1 MYEQIE
7 GGSVVNI
14 QGLDCWLPP
23 EGYVFNIVTKK
34 LEYIGVYSR
43 SKDEKEQYWER
54 IKEPEWYYSVVKKWE
69 EYDKKRKDGDEDFY
83 DERLE
88 KYKAQEWNRRLNGFW
103 FKNKGVSTYITG
115 MHYLYMQWFSI
126 DVGYP
131 RFRIPDLEYFYFVQ
145 YAIEDPNSFGVLETT
160 KRRFGKCFKINT
172 LVRMYDGSVKKIQDI
187 KDGEYVMGNDSKP
200 RLVYGTTSGEEE
212 MYQIIPN
219 RGNPFTVNKSH
230 IIYAQYTKSK
240 NKYVKGVGKVSDG
253 VVTSPIKFTVEE
265 YLSFS
270 DSKKRALQIERTG
283 WEYDERLINID
294 PYFLG
299 VWLGDG
305 SSRNCEIT
313 NEDEEIID
321 YLKDFSVKCGLNY
334 HNYGQK
340 SNKGVMLRHSISQR
354 NAQRLRYNG
363 IEYETKTDLMSALG
377 KNKKTPLRGFGLYE
391 KGEIELLEYKDNWLW
406 DEMISLNLK
415 NNKHIPIDYKINNR
429 ENRLKLL
436 AGILD
441 SDGCLVTKN
450 GISKHFKL
458 TFSNKYPELIK
469 DVKEL
474 IQSLGFSC
482 NEAQESRSNAT
493 LFTIFGDIHLIP
505 TRVKRKQAQKVER
518 KYNSLLSGFTV
529 KSVGVDKYYGFAV
542 DDNHLFLLEDG
553 TIVHNTFRGG
563 IFVLD
568 YVTRTKMTQGTIQ
581 SKSGADAK
589 KVFSKAIV
597 NPFRRFPK
605 FFRPEYDQSLGV
617 NPKSE
622 MRFEKTNVRGKAAN
636 DNIDKEEL
644 GSSIVWYSAD
654 PLAQDGQKV
663 HRGFQDEW
671 AKTDECDIYERHEVL
686 RYCLL
691 DDEGRVI
698 GKLLYSSTVEKL
710 ESEKTGVQDGAKRLW
725 DSSNQLKRGA
735 NGRTESGLY
744 RFFMSAKRARNFDIY
759 GFGDEEKTLKEIL
772 ADRETVKNNPRAL
785 SARIRKEPLTIEEA
799 FMTDSDKCIFNTVNI
814 GNRKRYLAENPP
826 FMRKVLFYRNEDGIV
841 GWREVPNPESDNFH
855 WKILQFP
862 PNGQENKSKRM
873 LGLKCPDRISDGAM
887 TVDGYSNSQ
896 GGQKYGS
903 RASAWIG
910 RRYDILDPHNTGKAI
925 GWLYGRPNIKE
936 MLHEQVLLAAE
947 YYGYEVAYE
956 HNSDD
961 YLSYFRERGMINYL
975 AKYPLSTIDPNKR
988 QEAVRYRG
996 FPTTPFSLT
1005 KQVDVGISYFEH
1017 HIDLIDYIELLEDA
1031 EQFDPEARTVYD
1043 ITVSFLMLLV
1053 MLQEPVNISKKKE
1066 QPIVKIYP
1074 TLVNS

>member
-54 IKEPEWYYSVVKKWE
+54 IKEPEWYYSVVKKWD
-69 EYDKKRKDGDEDFY
+69 EYDKKKKDGDEDFY

-88 KYKAQEWNRRLNGFW
+88 KYKEQEWNRRLNGFW

-115 MHYLYMQWFSI
+115 LHYLYMQWFSI

-131 RFRIPDLEYFYFVQ
+131 RFRIPDLEYFYFMQ
-145 YAIEDPNSFGVLETT
+145 YCLEDSNSFGFLEIT
-160 KRRFGKCFKINT
+160 KRRFGK
-172 LVRMYDGSVKKIQDI
+172 
-187 KDGEYVMGNDSKP
+187 
-200 RLVYGTTSGEEE
+200 
-212 MYQIIPN
+212 
-219 RGNPFTVNKSH
+219 
-230 IIYAQYTKSK
+230 
-240 NKYVKGVGKVSDG
+240 
-253 VVTSPIKFTVEE
+253 
-265 YLSFS
+265 
-270 DSKKRALQIERTG
+270 
-283 WEYDERLINID
+283 
-294 PYFLG
+294 
-299 VWLGDG
+299 
-305 SSRNCEIT
+305 
-313 NEDEEIID
+313 
-321 YLKDFSVKCGLNY
+321 
-334 HNYGQK
+334 
-340 SNKGVMLRHSISQR
+340 
-354 NAQRLRYNG
+354 
-363 IEYETKTDLMSALG
+363 
-377 KNKKTPLRGFGLYE
+377 
-391 KGEIELLEYKDNWLW
+391 
-406 DEMISLNLK
+406 
-415 NNKHIPIDYKINNR
+415 
-429 ENRLKLL
+429 
-436 AGILD
+436 
-441 SDGCLVTKN
+441 
-450 GISKHFKL
+450 
-458 TFSNKYPELIK
+458 
-469 DVKEL
+469 
-474 IQSLGFSC
+474 
-482 NEAQESRSNAT
+482 
-493 LFTIFGDIHLIP
+493 
-505 TRVKRKQAQKVER
+505 
-518 KYNSLLSGFTV
+518 
-529 KSVGVDKYYGFAV
+529 
-542 DDNHLFLLEDG
+542 
-553 TIVHNTFRGG
+553 TFRGG

-568 YVTRTKMTQGTIQ
+568 YVTRTKMTQGTVQ

-605 FFRPEYDQSLGV
+605 FFRPEYDTSLGV

-636 DNIDKEEL
+636 DNVDKEEL

-671 AKTDECDIYERHEVL
+671 AKTEECDIYERHEVL

-710 ESEKTGVQDGAKRLW
+710 DSEKTGVQDGAKRLW

-772 ADRETVKNNPRAL
+772 SDRETVKNNPRAL

-799 FMTDSDKCIFNTVNI
+799 FMTDSDTCIFNTVNI
-814 GNRKRYLAENPP
+814 GNRKRYLAEKPP

-841 GWREVPNPESDNFH
+841 GWRDVPNPESDNFH
-855 WKILQFP
+855 WKITQFP
-862 PNGQENKSKRM
+862 PNGQQNKSKRV

-910 RRYDILDPHNTGKAI
+910 RRYDILDPYNTGKAI
-925 GWLYGRPNIKE
+925 GWLYGRPAIKE
-936 MLHEQVLLAAE
+936 TLHEQVMFAAE
-947 YYGYEVAYE
+947 FFGYEVAYE

-975 AKYPLSTIDPNKR
+975 AKYPISTIDPNKR

-1017 HIDLIDYIELLEDA
+1017 HIDLIDFIELLEDA

-1066 QPIVKIYP
+1066 EPILKIYP
-1074 TLVNS
+1074 TLATS

>member
-1 MYEQIE
+1 MYEKIE

-14 QGLDCWLPP
+14 QGLDCCLPP

-54 IKEPEWYYSVVKKWE
+54 IKEPEWYYSVVKKWDD
-69 EYDKKRKDGDEDFY
+69 YDKKRKDGDEEFY
-83 DERLE
+83 DEKLE

-131 RFRIPDLEYFYFVQ
+131 RFRIPDLEYFYFIQ
-145 YAIEDPNSFGVLETT
+145 YCIEDSDCFGALEVT
-160 KRRFGKCFKINT
+160 KRRFGK
-172 LVRMYDGSVKKIQDI
+172 
-187 KDGEYVMGNDSKP
+187 
-200 RLVYGTTSGEEE
+200 
-212 MYQIIPN
+212 
-219 RGNPFTVNKSH
+219 
-230 IIYAQYTKSK
+230 
-240 NKYVKGVGKVSDG
+240 
-253 VVTSPIKFTVEE
+253 
-265 YLSFS
+265 
-270 DSKKRALQIERTG
+270 
-283 WEYDERLINID
+283 
-294 PYFLG
+294 
-299 VWLGDG
+299 
-305 SSRNCEIT
+305 
-313 NEDEEIID
+313 
-321 YLKDFSVKCGLNY
+321 
-334 HNYGQK
+334 
-340 SNKGVMLRHSISQR
+340 
-354 NAQRLRYNG
+354 
-363 IEYETKTDLMSALG
+363 
-377 KNKKTPLRGFGLYE
+377 
-391 KGEIELLEYKDNWLW
+391 
-406 DEMISLNLK
+406 
-415 NNKHIPIDYKINNR
+415 
-429 ENRLKLL
+429 
-436 AGILD
+436 
-441 SDGCLVTKN
+441 
-450 GISKHFKL
+450 
-458 TFSNKYPELIK
+458 
-469 DVKEL
+469 
-474 IQSLGFSC
+474 
-482 NEAQESRSNAT
+482 
-493 LFTIFGDIHLIP
+493 
-505 TRVKRKQAQKVER
+505 
-518 KYNSLLSGFTV
+518 
-529 KSVGVDKYYGFAV
+529 
-542 DDNHLFLLEDG
+542 
-553 TIVHNTFRGG
+553 TFRGG

-605 FFRPEYDQSLGV
+605 FFRPEYDTSLGV

-622 MRFEKTNVRGKAAN
+622 MRFEKPNVRGKAAN

-725 DSSNQLKRGA
+725 NSSNQLKKGS

-799 FMTDSDKCIFNTVNI
+799 FMTDSDTCIFNTVNI
-814 GNRKRYLAENPP
+814 GNRKRYLTETPP

-841 GWREVPNPESDNFH
+841 GWRDIPNPESDNFH
-855 WKILQFP
+855 WKITQFP
-862 PNGQENKSKRM
+862 PNGEQNKSKRV
-873 LGLKCPDRISDGAM
+873 LGLKSPNRIQDGAI

-910 RRYDILDPHNTGKAI
+910 RRYDILDPYNTGKAI
-925 GWLYGRPNIKE
+925 GWLYGRPAIKE
-936 MLHEQVLLAAE
+936 TLHEQVMFAAE
-947 YYGYEVAYE
+947 FFGYEVAYE

-975 AKYPLSTIDPNKR
+975 AKYPISTIDPNKR

-1017 HIDLIDYIELLEDA
+1017 HIDLIDFIELLEDA

-1066 QPIVKIYP
+1066 EPILKIYP
-1074 TLVNS
+1074 TLATS

>member
-14 QGLDCWLPP
+14 QGLDCCLPP

-54 IKEPEWYYSVVKKWE
+54 IKEPEWYYSVVKKWDD
-69 EYDKKRKDGDEDFY
+69 YDKKRKDGDEEFY
-83 DERLE
+83 DEKLE

-131 RFRIPDLEYFYFVQ
+131 RFRIPDLEYFYFIQ
-145 YAIEDPNSFGVLETT
+145 YCIEDSDCFGALEVT
-160 KRRFGKCFKINT
+160 KRRFGK
-172 LVRMYDGSVKKIQDI
+172 
-187 KDGEYVMGNDSKP
+187 
-200 RLVYGTTSGEEE
+200 
-212 MYQIIPN
+212 
-219 RGNPFTVNKSH
+219 
-230 IIYAQYTKSK
+230 
-240 NKYVKGVGKVSDG
+240 
-253 VVTSPIKFTVEE
+253 
-265 YLSFS
+265 
-270 DSKKRALQIERTG
+270 
-283 WEYDERLINID
+283 
-294 PYFLG
+294 
-299 VWLGDG
+299 
-305 SSRNCEIT
+305 
-313 NEDEEIID
+313 
-321 YLKDFSVKCGLNY
+321 
-334 HNYGQK
+334 
-340 SNKGVMLRHSISQR
+340 
-354 NAQRLRYNG
+354 
-363 IEYETKTDLMSALG
+363 
-377 KNKKTPLRGFGLYE
+377 
-391 KGEIELLEYKDNWLW
+391 
-406 DEMISLNLK
+406 
-415 NNKHIPIDYKINNR
+415 
-429 ENRLKLL
+429 
-436 AGILD
+436 
-441 SDGCLVTKN
+441 
-450 GISKHFKL
+450 
-458 TFSNKYPELIK
+458 
-469 DVKEL
+469 
-474 IQSLGFSC
+474 
-482 NEAQESRSNAT
+482 
-493 LFTIFGDIHLIP
+493 
-505 TRVKRKQAQKVER
+505 
-518 KYNSLLSGFTV
+518 
-529 KSVGVDKYYGFAV
+529 
-542 DDNHLFLLEDG
+542 
-553 TIVHNTFRGG
+553 TFRGG

-605 FFRPEYDQSLGV
+605 FFRPEYDTSLGV

-622 MRFEKTNVRGKAAN
+622 MRFEKPNVRGKAAN

-710 ESEKTGVQDGAKRLW
+710 DSEKTGVQDGAKRLW
-725 DSSNQLKRGA
+725 DSSNQLKKGA

-799 FMTDSDKCIFNTVNI
+799 FMTDSDTCIFNTVNI
-814 GNRKRYLAENPP
+814 GNRKRYLTENPP

-841 GWREVPNPESDNFH
+841 GWRDVPNPESDNFH
-855 WKILQFP
+855 WKITQFP
-862 PNGQENKSKRM
+862 PNGEQNKSKRV
-873 LGLKCPDRISDGAM
+873 LGLKTPNRIQDGAI

-910 RRYDILDPHNTGKAI
+910 RRYDILDPYNTGKAI
-925 GWLYGRPNIKE
+925 GWLYGRPAIKE
-936 MLHEQVLLAAE
+936 TLHEQVMFAAE
-947 YYGYEVAYE
+947 FFGYEVAYE

-975 AKYPLSTIDPNKR
+975 AKYPISTIDPNKR

-1017 HIDLIDYIELLEDA
+1017 HIDLIDFIELLEDA

-1053 MLQEPVNISKKKE
+1053 MLQEPVNISRKKE
-1066 QPIVKIYP
+1066 EPIVKIYP